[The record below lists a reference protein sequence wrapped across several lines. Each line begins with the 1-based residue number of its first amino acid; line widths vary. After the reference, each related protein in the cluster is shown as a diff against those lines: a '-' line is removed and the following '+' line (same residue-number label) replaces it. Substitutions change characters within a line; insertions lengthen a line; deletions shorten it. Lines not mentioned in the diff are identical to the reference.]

1 MKSRSLWAVGS
12 VRNGVT
18 TLHTGESMT
27 IAERLAD
34 HAREAI
40 DTVQEQGTD
49 AEVLEVTYTVN
60 VHGEVL
66 KVHLLMCCGGP
77 KIVVHVEAW
86 GAIWAEGWWGSDSA
100 TMFGGVERPDVFEHY
115 ASVVAF

>member
-12 VRNGVT
+12 VRDGVT

-34 HAREAI
+34 HARDAI

-77 KIVVHVEAW
+77 MVTVHVDS
-86 GAIWAEGWWGSDSA
+86 GGNLWAEGRWGMEIADA
-100 TMFGGVERPDVFEHY
+100 YGHELRWDVFEHY